1 MKNGGKEKESF
12 WGVILSLWELKYV
25 AEVERQIAILWEQAQ
40 ITNLS

>member
-1 MKNGGKEKESF
+1 MGERRKSHFG
-12 WGVILSLWELKYV
+12 GVILSLWELKYV